1 MYTLKLNA
9 FAGKV
14 LTLFLAATFFF
25 SINAMAQVPMQEGQ
39 QQQEV
44 NTDFSDEELEDF
56 VAVYVK
62 ASEIQQENETAMMQA
77 IEEEDLEL
85 QRFNEILTARQNQ
98 ESVQDIDAT
107 VEELAAFNK
116 AAEKIMQVQQEA
128 QTEINKLIEDEIGA
142 EKYQQIAIAYQQ
154 SPEIQQK
161 VNEMLQEK
169 MQ

>member
-1 MYTLKLNA
+1 MKTLNLNA
-9 FAGKV
+9 FAGKA
-14 LTLFLAATFFF
+14 LTLFLAATLFF
-25 SINAMAQVPMQEGQ
+25 SIDAIAQVPMQQEQ
-39 QQQEV
+39 QQV

-56 VAVYVK
+56 VEVYVK

-98 ESVQDIDAT
+98 ESVQEMDAT
-107 VEELAAFNK
+107 AEELASFNK
-116 AAEKIMQVQQEA
+116 AAEKIMQVQQDA
-128 QTEINKLIEDEIGA
+128 QNEINQLIEEEIGA
-142 EKYQQIAIAYQQ
+142 EKYQQIAMAYQQ
-154 SPEIQQK
+154 SPDVQQK